1 VQAGDPREPGP
12 RGQRLWLALALL
24 LVAAPFVYFRGH
36 VVDEEAV
43 GFLFKYWDADRPALV
58 KIFDVRGWDFYQGR
72 ELSYAIDYLDARW
85 VGLVLR
91 AGIVFFGA
99 PSALL
104 ASLALVL
111 VVARL
116 GPRALPRLEAGP
128 RWLCLLLL
136 MSSFVFPMTMGTLYR
151 ATKPLVA
158 PLVLGLFLLALAEH
172 HRPRLRPRGAFAAG
186 FLYALAMSALDRQGL
201 FFVLAAVFVLGVL
214 WLRSR
219 RGLPLMVGMV
229 AAIATWY
236 AYFRVF
242 GPQIIQRLEGYWPS
256 DRFQRLRPER
266 LLDPAPWL
274 QALDILGD
282 WTSVVFGSLPT
293 AILLAVVAPLALG
306 WAWAERRRPLN
317 VAAAVA
323 LALAGL
329 VGQLTMV
336 AIMVDRHPPVA
347 WVSHRLWYYPLPFQA
362 VLVFGLMWLLDRTAA
377 RRADRRLPAGVT
389 VTLAGLV
396 VLNLARW
403 PEKREEI
410 ATDPPFADQ
419 LRRSALL
426 VRSLQTGQVEP
437 LLDGEH
443 RRLYFEILS
452 LCPRLGDR
460 SRSQVSEGEGVLSTE
475 IHEGRVVAWAERQ
488 SQIVPRA
495 AEPGRY
501 VITGRVRLREGDA
514 VQVLAGRP
522 PRLLAE
528 VERRGPGEGDEP
540 FRVALDLAKGLNDV
554 RLVSR
559 LPDVR
564 VPNLP
569 KRTRAGFQLLLPV
582 AMWRDDRAPS
592 GVDTAASGR

>member
-1 VQAGDPREPGP
+1 VPAGNPRAPEPRRQG
-12 RGQRLWLALALL
+12 LWLALALL
-24 LVAAPFVYFRGH
+24 LAAAPFVYFRGH

-116 GPRALPRLEAGP
+116 GPRALPRLEPGP

-172 HRPRLRPRGAFAAG
+172 HDPRLRPRRAFAAG
-186 FLYALAMSALDRQGL
+186 FLCALAMSALDRQGL
-201 FFVLAAVFVLGVL
+201 FFVLAAIGVMGL
-214 WLRSR
+214 VWLRSR
-219 RGLPLMVGMV
+219 RGLPLVAGMAAAV
-229 AAIATWY
+229 AAWY

-242 GPQIIQRLEGYWPS
+242 GPRIIQGLEGYWPS

-266 LLDPAPWL
+266 LLDAAPWR

-282 WTSVVFGSLPT
+282 WTSVVLGGLPI
-293 AILLAVVAPLALG
+293 AVLLAIAAPLALG
-306 WAWAERRRPLN
+306 WAWSERRRPLN

-323 LALAGL
+323 LALAFL
-329 VGQLTMV
+329 AGQLTMV
-336 AIMVDRHPPVA
+336 AVMVDRHPPVA

-362 VLVFGLMWLLDRTAA
+362 VLVFGLMWLLDRAAA
-377 RRADRRLPAGVT
+377 RRADRRLPAAVT
-389 VTLAGLV
+389 AALAGLV
-396 VLNLARW
+396 ALNLARW

-426 VRSLQTGQVEP
+426 VRSLQNGQAEP

-443 RRLYFEILS
+443 RRLYFEILG
-452 LCPRLGDR
+452 LYPRLGDR
-460 SRSQVSEGEGVLSTE
+460 ARSQVAEGEGVLSSE
-475 IHEGRVVAWAERQ
+475 IHDGRVVAWAERQ

-495 AEPGRY
+495 AEAGRY
-501 VITGRVRLREGDA
+501 VVAGRFRLREGDA

-528 VERRGPGEGDEP
+528 VERSGPGEGDEP
-540 FRVALDLAKGLNDV
+540 FRVSLDLAKGLNDV

-564 VPNLP
+564 VPDLP
-569 KRTRAGFQLLLPV
+569 KRTWAGFKLLLPV

-592 GVDTAASGR
+592 GVDTAAAGR